1 MSKNTSFPRF
11 WNMATVDGDTAE
23 ITLYGDV
30 VPARPID
37 WWTGEAV
44 PGQFICPEEFAADLA
59 AIKDK
64 NVINIKINSVG
75 GDFYTGLA
83 IHNALKAL
91 PGQKNIIVEGIAAS
105 AASVIAMSGDNI
117 KMYPGSLLM
126 IHGVAAF
133 ICDYVQVG
141 DLKKIIDGMDASER
155 AMTAI
160 YAGKTG
166 IAENTL
172 REMLKAETW
181 MTGAEAVEKGF
192 ADEVIEGAN
201 TQMALN
207 AKEHLLLVN
216 GVKHNID
223 GLQIPARFNIPQ
235 LAAAPAVVNNP
246 QSPTK
251 GEEKNMTLD
260 ELKAQAPEL
269 VTEIQNAAVTAE
281 RQRIREIEEIQ
292 AAIDPDLVAKAKYS
306 EPTNAATLALEAMKA
321 QQAKG
326 AAYVNAR
333 ASETAPA
340 AAVAATPARA
350 ETTEAVAAATKEEEA
365 QAIKNLAGLYNKI
378 YK

>member
-30 VPARPID
+30 VPRHPTD
-37 WWTGEAV
+37 WWTGEAL

-166 IAENTL
+166 IDENTL
-172 REMLKAETW
+172 REMLEAETW

-292 AAIDPDLVAKAKYS
+292 AAIDPALVDKAKYS

-340 AAVAATPARA
+340 AAVEATPARA

>member
-11 WNMATVDGDTAE
+11 WNMANVNGDTAE

-30 VPARPID
+30 VPVRPTD

-59 AIKDK
+59 VIKDK
-64 NVINIKINSVG
+64 SVINIKINSVG

-91 PGQKNIIVEGIAAS
+91 PGQKNVTVEGIAAS

-126 IHGVAAF
+126 IHGIAAL

-141 DLKKIIDGMDASER
+141 DLKKIIEGMDASER

-166 IAENTL
+166 INENTL
-172 REMLKAETW
+172 REMLEAETW

-192 ADEVIEGAN
+192 ADEVIEGAS

-292 AAIDPDLVAKAKYS
+292 AAIDPALVDKAKYS

>member
-1 MSKNTSFPRF
+1 
-11 WNMATVDGDTAE
+11 
-23 ITLYGDV
+23 
-30 VPARPID
+30 
-37 WWTGEAV
+37 
-44 PGQFICPEEFAADLA
+44 
-59 AIKDK
+59 
-64 NVINIKINSVG
+64 
-75 GDFYTGLA
+75 
-83 IHNALKAL
+83 
-91 PGQKNIIVEGIAAS
+91 
-105 AASVIAMSGDNI
+105 
-117 KMYPGSLLM
+117 
-126 IHGVAAF
+126 
-133 ICDYVQVG
+133 
-141 DLKKIIDGMDASER
+141 
-155 AMTAI
+155 
-160 YAGKTG
+160 
-166 IAENTL
+166 
-172 REMLKAETW
+172 
-181 MTGAEAVEKGF
+181 
-192 ADEVIEGAN
+192 
-201 TQMALN
+201 MALN

-235 LAAAPAVVNNP
+235 LTAAPAVVNNP

-292 AAIDPDLVAKAKYS
+292 AAIDPALVDKAKYS